1 MFKKM
6 TIAALLGSSA
16 LLLGISGTANAET
29 TDGSTVGTTDN
40 AGFYLDAN
48 LGYGKVNEKATQVK
62 TDNKGLMYNFDGGY
76 QFNKNLGLEAG
87 YTHFNDVKVG
97 NVRFAKNN
105 YSVDVAVKGILPL
118 GDHFNLFAKAGIAR
132 VSTEALTTQ
141 SLMGLRN
148 TTGISNINLP
158 NNKTAGGVHNKILPY
173 LGAGVGYSF
182 NQHVSLDVQFAGTPK
197 SGPVPAMYG
206 VTAGVSY
213 LF

>member
-1 MFKKM
+1 MFKKT
-6 TIAALLGSSA
+6 TIAAVLGSSA
-16 LLLGISGTANAET
+16 LLLGILGAANADST
-29 TDGSTVGTTDN
+29 TVDAVGATDN
-40 AGFYLDAN
+40 AGFYVDAN
-48 LGYGKVNEKATQVK
+48 MGYGKVNEKATQIK

-97 NVRFAKNN
+97 STRFGKNN
-105 YSVDVAVKGILPL
+105 YSVDIALKGILPV
-118 GDHFNLFAKAGIAR
+118 GDHFHFFGKAGIAR

-141 SLMGLRN
+141 SLMGLRD
-148 TTGISNINLP
+148 TTGISTINLP
-158 NNKTAGGVHNKILPY
+158 SNKSAGGVHNKILPY

-182 NQHVSLDVQFAGTPK
+182 NQHISLDVQFAGTPK
-197 SGPVPAMYG
+197 SGPVPSMYG